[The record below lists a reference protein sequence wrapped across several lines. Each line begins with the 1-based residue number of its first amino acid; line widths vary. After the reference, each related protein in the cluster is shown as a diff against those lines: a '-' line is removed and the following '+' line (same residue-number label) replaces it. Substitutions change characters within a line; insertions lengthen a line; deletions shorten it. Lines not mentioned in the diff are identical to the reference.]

1 VRVGGGAAD
10 IDVDGVRRTG
20 LAAAIVLAST
30 TAPDR
35 YDVDATA
42 GVSTLKLVR
51 L

>member
-1 VRVGGGAAD
+1 VH
-10 IDVDGVRRTG
+10 
-20 LAAAIVLAST
+20 AST

-35 YDVDATA
+35 YDIDATA